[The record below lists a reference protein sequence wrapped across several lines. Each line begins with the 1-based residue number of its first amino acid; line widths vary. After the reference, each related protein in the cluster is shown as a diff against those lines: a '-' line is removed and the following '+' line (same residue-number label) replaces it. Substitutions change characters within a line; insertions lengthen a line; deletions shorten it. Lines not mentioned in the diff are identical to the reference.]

1 MTRPCILAIDFLRK
15 HNIFAGWTAEGKF
28 KLISQQEFLV
38 ESLEVLMDGPMIY
51 NKQGITVPGRKLA
64 VIKVSIEMDQAM
76 DGQMFEVKPNFLL
89 TNEHPNL
96 VIMPMLHQVTGK
108 KQEYI
113 PLTLLNL
120 AEDEAVYL
128 KKGEILG
135 HLGPCPITIEEIVKE
150 DWSNSEE
157 SDGESSELPL
167 EKKFITSPAEVNTHR
182 KVNLQDAQVSAKY
195 REQFRQLCKEFE
207 DIFSKDST
215 DIGKTSLITMDID
228 TGDSPPV
235 CQKPYNLPLKHREW
249 VQKELETLERAGV
262 IVRSI
267 SPWAS
272 PIVIVPKKTEPG
284 EPPRRR
290 LCVDYRV
297 INSLLPEVQK
307 AHSKAKGVLTLV
319 PLPQIDHI
327 YARLRGSK
335 IFSTFDLRSGY
346 HHMALSL
353 EARAKSAF
361 VTPTDKFGFTRCP
374 FGLSQAP
381 AYFQRLINKVIKG
394 LPFAFG
400 YLDDVLIHSPDIET
414 HLQHI
419 KIFFQRLREA
429 DLKLKNSKCNYFKT
443 HVQYLGHLVSG
454 KGIRPLPEKLDSI
467 KKMPAPTTPKEI
479 KQFQGLVGYYRKF
492 IPRFA
497 DIARPMT
504 NLTKQDIPF
513 EWTIQCQAAF
523 ELLKEAIIT
532 SPILKYPDPNK
543 GYTLFTDASKYAW
556 ACVLTQEYQYEKG
569 GKEYK
574 INHPIAFASGL
585 FKGSQMNWAALTKEA
600 FAIYSSIKKL
610 SYYLEDADIVLRS
623 DHLLLKKFLQKNTL
637 NSKVNN
643 WAVEI
648 SPYRIKF
655 EYIKGIK
662 NTLADTMS
670 RLIQIDPEARLQP
683 EQEGYEFGYHAFEDM
698 EPIEYET
705 NVVDSN
711 ALKDPMPLPGEEIKL
726 PLEDEKLK
734 ELQQKDK
741 LCKEI
746 IEKLSKG
753 QLQNGQPYYQEEG
766 ILKRFVEDGKQ
777 RFEAIV
783 LPQVLTGAVLQLAHE
798 GLGHNGS
805 PRTYA
810 LIKRYYYWK
819 GLKYMVRKH
828 VQACRL
834 CQEHNKHVVKFS
846 IMNFEA
852 KHIAPQLE
860 WDDIVPLACAAYNFL
875 PNEHSRE
882 SPFFLMFGRD
892 PLLPLT
898 KLLKPKIRYLGNDE
912 NILSLEALKNM
923 YQLVVTNLRYA
934 REKRQPKTYVEPKLK
949 EGDLVLVKD
958 HTAKPFQPRFKGNFR
973 VITQKGN
980 QVEVKPIY
988 GGETTKYHVTDI
1000 KKILLADQAIA
1011 QLPDYNKL
1019 GRLTRLRL
1027 NPKDIPD
1034 LGWNLLTA
1042 SK

>member
-1 MTRPCILAIDFLRK
+1 
-15 HNIFAGWTAEGKF
+15 
-28 KLISQQEFLV
+28 
-38 ESLEVLMDGPMIY
+38 
-51 NKQGITVPGRKLA
+51 
-64 VIKVSIEMDQAM
+64 
-76 DGQMFEVKPNFLL
+76 
-89 TNEHPNL
+89 
-96 VIMPMLHQVTGK
+96 
-108 KQEYI
+108 
-113 PLTLLNL
+113 
-120 AEDEAVYL
+120 
-128 KKGEILG
+128 
-135 HLGPCPITIEEIVKE
+135 
-150 DWSNSEE
+150 
-157 SDGESSELPL
+157 
-167 EKKFITSPAEVNTHR
+167 
-182 KVNLQDAQVSAKY
+182 
-195 REQFRQLCKEFE
+195 
-207 DIFSKDST
+207 
-215 DIGKTSLITMDID
+215 MDID

-361 VTPTDKFGFTRCP
+361 VTPMDKFEFTRCP

-400 YLDDVLIHSPDIET
+400 YLIDVLIHSPDIEI

-419 KIFFQRLREA
+419 RMFFQRLREA

-479 KQFQGLVGYYRKF
+479 KQFLGLVCYYRKF

-513 EWTIQCQAAF
+513 EWTVQCQAAF

-556 ACVLTQEYQYEKG
+556 GCVPTQEYQYKKS

-574 INHPIAFASGL
+574 INHPITFASGL

-623 DHLLLKKFLQKNTL
+623 DHLPLKKFLQKNTL

-662 NTLADTMS
+662 NILADTMS
-670 RLIQIDPEARLQP
+670 RLIQIDPEAKLQP
-683 EQEGYEFGYHAFEDM
+683 EQEGYEFGYHVFEDM
-698 EPIEYET
+698 EPIEYER
-705 NVVDSN
+705 NVVDSTT
-711 ALKDPMPLPGEEIKL
+711 LKDPIPLPGEEIKL

-741 LCKEI
+741 FCKEI
-746 IEKLSKG
+746 KEKLNKG
-753 QLQNGQPYYQEEG
+753 QLQSNRPYYQEEG
-766 ILKRFVEDGKQ
+766 ILKMFVEDGKQ

-783 LPQVLTGAVLQLAHE
+783 LPQVLIGAVLQLAYE

-805 PRTYA
+805 PRTYP

-819 GLKYMVRKH
+819 GLKSMVKKH

-834 CQEHNKHVVKFS
+834 CREHNKHVVKFS
-846 IMNFEA
+846 KMNFEAEPAPMRFISMDLIGEFHPPSFKGNRYALTVICMFTGYMFCIPIPNKMAITVLKAHMDNVYCQFGGSIKILSDNGTEIKNKLMEEISEELGVEYKSYSPPYRPQSNGRIESFHYFLKACIA

-875 PNEHSRE
+875 PNEHSRD

-898 KLLKPKIRYLGNDE
+898 KLLKPKIRYSCLW
-912 NILSLEALKNM
+912 
-923 YQLVVTNLRYA
+923 
-934 REKRQPKTYVEPKLK
+934 
-949 EGDLVLVKD
+949 
-958 HTAKPFQPRFKGNFR
+958 
-973 VITQKGN
+973 
-980 QVEVKPIY
+980 
-988 GGETTKYHVTDI
+988 
-1000 KKILLADQAIA
+1000 
-1011 QLPDYNKL
+1011 
-1019 GRLTRLRL
+1019 RL
-1027 NPKDIPD
+1027 
-1034 LGWNLLTA
+1034 
-1042 SK
+1042 

>member
-1 MTRPCILAIDFLRK
+1 MVTIGNAMGATIPVAFGQTRCNVLIDTGAMKSCMSQTFYQQLMLPSMRNIYIYQVKSATGSSLYPMGITGCEFKIGDRGYKTDFVVCKNLTRPCILGIDFLRK

-51 NKQGITVPGRKLA
+51 NKQGITVLGRKLA

-76 DGQMFEVKPNFLL
+76 DGQMLEVKPNFLL

-96 VIMPMLHQVTGK
+96 VIMPMLHQVIGE

-120 AEDEAVYL
+120 AEDETVYL
-128 KKGEILG
+128 KEGEILG
-135 HLGPCPITIEEIVKE
+135 HLEPCPITIEEIVKE

-167 EKKFITSPAEVNTHR
+167 EKKFITSPAGVNTHR
-182 KVNLQDAQVSAKY
+182 KVNLQDA
-195 REQFRQLCKEFE
+195 QLCKEFE

-290 LCVDYRV
+290 LCLDYRV

-346 HHMALSL
+346 HHMALSS

-361 VTPTDKFGFTRCP
+361 VTPMDKFEFTRCP

-419 KIFFQRLREA
+419 RIFFQRLREA

-467 KKMPAPTTPKEI
+467 KRTPAPTTPKEI
-479 KQFQGLVGYYRKF
+479 KQFLGLVGYYRKF

-574 INHPIAFASGL
+574 INHPITFASGL
-585 FKGSQMNWAALTKEA
+585 FKGSQMNWAVLTKEA

-698 EPIEYET
+698 GPIEYET

-711 ALKDPMPLPGEEIKL
+711 ALKDPIPLPGEEIKL
-726 PLEDEKLK
+726 PWRMKS
-734 ELQQKDK
+734 
-741 LCKEI
+741 
-746 IEKLSKG
+746 SK
-753 QLQNGQPYYQEEG
+753 
-766 ILKRFVEDGKQ
+766 
-777 RFEAIV
+777 
-783 LPQVLTGAVLQLAHE
+783 
-798 GLGHNGS
+798 S
-805 PRTYA
+805 
-810 LIKRYYYWK
+810 
-819 GLKYMVRKH
+819 
-828 VQACRL
+828 
-834 CQEHNKHVVKFS
+834 S
-846 IMNFEA
+846 
-852 KHIAPQLE
+852 
-860 WDDIVPLACAAYNFL
+860 
-875 PNEHSRE
+875 
-882 SPFFLMFGRD
+882 
-892 PLLPLT
+892 
-898 KLLKPKIRYLGNDE
+898 
-912 NILSLEALKNM
+912 
-923 YQLVVTNLRYA
+923 
-934 REKRQPKTYVEPKLK
+934 
-949 EGDLVLVKD
+949 
-958 HTAKPFQPRFKGNFR
+958 
-973 VITQKGN
+973 
-980 QVEVKPIY
+980 
-988 GGETTKYHVTDI
+988 
-1000 KKILLADQAIA
+1000 
-1011 QLPDYNKL
+1011 
-1019 GRLTRLRL
+1019 
-1027 NPKDIPD
+1027 
-1034 LGWNLLTA
+1034 

>member
-1 MTRPCILAIDFLRK
+1 M
-15 HNIFAGWTAEGKF
+15 
-28 KLISQQEFLV
+28 
-38 ESLEVLMDGPMIY
+38 
-51 NKQGITVPGRKLA
+51 
-64 VIKVSIEMDQAM
+64 
-76 DGQMFEVKPNFLL
+76 
-89 TNEHPNL
+89 
-96 VIMPMLHQVTGK
+96 
-108 KQEYI
+108 
-113 PLTLLNL
+113 
-120 AEDEAVYL
+120 
-128 KKGEILG
+128 
-135 HLGPCPITIEEIVKE
+135 
-150 DWSNSEE
+150 
-157 SDGESSELPL
+157 
-167 EKKFITSPAEVNTHR
+167 
-182 KVNLQDAQVSAKY
+182 
-195 REQFRQLCKEFE
+195 
-207 DIFSKDST
+207 
-215 DIGKTSLITMDID
+215 
-228 TGDSPPV
+228 
-235 CQKPYNLPLKHREW
+235 
-249 VQKELETLERAGV
+249 
-262 IVRSI
+262 
-267 SPWAS
+267 
-272 PIVIVPKKTEPG
+272 
-284 EPPRRR
+284 
-290 LCVDYRV
+290 
-297 INSLLPEVQK
+297 
-307 AHSKAKGVLTLV
+307 
-319 PLPQIDHI
+319 
-327 YARLRGSK
+327 
-335 IFSTFDLRSGY
+335 
-346 HHMALSL
+346 
-353 EARAKSAF
+353 
-361 VTPTDKFGFTRCP
+361 
-374 FGLSQAP
+374 
-381 AYFQRLINKVIKG
+381 
-394 LPFAFG
+394 
-400 YLDDVLIHSPDIET
+400 
-414 HLQHI
+414 
-419 KIFFQRLREA
+419 
-429 DLKLKNSKCNYFKT
+429 
-443 HVQYLGHLVSG
+443 
-454 KGIRPLPEKLDSI
+454 
-467 KKMPAPTTPKEI
+467 
-479 KQFQGLVGYYRKF
+479 
-492 IPRFA
+492 
-497 DIARPMT
+497 
-504 NLTKQDIPF
+504 
-513 EWTIQCQAAF
+513 
-523 ELLKEAIIT
+523 
-532 SPILKYPDPNK
+532 
-543 GYTLFTDASKYAW
+543 FTDASKYAW

-574 INHPIAFASGL
+574 INHPITFASGL

-623 DHLLLKKFLQKNTL
+623 DHLPLKKFLQKNTL

-662 NTLADTMS
+662 NTLADTMN

-683 EQEGYEFGYHAFEDM
+683 EQESYEFGYHAFEDM

-705 NVVDSN
+705 NVVDSTI
-711 ALKDPMPLPGEEIKL
+711 LKDPIPLPGEEIKL

-741 LCKEI
+741 LCKEV
-746 IEKLSKG
+746 IEKLSKE

-819 GLKYMVRKH
+819 GLKSMVRKH

-846 IMNFEA
+846 KMNFEAEPAPIRFISMDLIGEFHPPSSKGNRYALTVICMFTGYTFCIPIPNKMAKTVLKAYMDNVYCQFGGSIKILSDNGTEFKIKLMEEVSEELGVEHKIYSPPYRPQSNARIESFHYFLKACIA

-860 WDDIVPLACAAYNFL
+860 WNDIVPLACAAYNFL

-958 HTAKPFQPRFKGNFR
+958 HTAKPFQPRFKGNYR
-973 VITQKGN
+973 VIAQKGN
-980 QVEVKPIY
+980 QVEVRPLY
-988 GGETTKYHVTDI
+988 EGETTKYHVTDI

-1034 LGWNLLTA
+1034 LGWNPSAAL
-1042 SK
+1042 K